1 MAIIEALK
9 NWTMEPPTLFSGFHI
24 FFLVLALSV
33 TAVLIHFFKDSS
45 EKTMKRIVLI
55 SWIVLVLFEI
65 GKQAMFSFAP
75 DGTWNYEWKKF
86 PFQFCETPMY
96 VIPFLFFI
104 KNERIKNAILHF
116 LSTFAFFAGFA
127 LLLLPFTMFTAS
139 VFLNIRT
146 MVQHGIQV
154 ILGLYLFAWN
164 RKNASLKGFLEGSYI
179 FLIVLTIAV
188 ILNFTVGKDIPG
200 FNMFYV
206 SKKEDS
212 IIMIIKRIKPYVPWF
227 IFLLSYILGFYFCA
241 IASYFIEFE
250 SYRISLKIQLKREAK
265 VECEN

>member
-1 MAIIEALK
+1 MAIIEGLQ
-9 NWTMEPPTLFSGFHI
+9 NWRMNTPKLFGGFHI
-24 FFLVLALSV
+24 IFLLLIFSLVAIM
-33 TAVLIHFFKDSS
+33 IHFFKDAK
-45 EKTMKRIVLI
+45 ERTMKRIVLI
-55 SWIVLVLFEI
+55 CWIILVVFEL
-65 GKQAMFSFAP
+65 GKQLIYWYS
-75 DGTWNYEWKKF
+75 DGTWQYQWYQF

-96 VIPFLFFI
+96 VIPFLLFI

-127 LLLLPFTMFTAS
+127 LVILPISLYTS
-139 VFLNIRT
+139 NVFLNIRT

-164 RKNASLKGFLEGSYI
+164 RKNASIKSFFEGSYI

-188 ILNFTVGKDIPG
+188 ILNFTVGKVVPN

-206 SKKEDS
+206 SKDYDS
-212 IIMIIKRIKPYVPWF
+212 IISIVKYIKPYVPWF
-227 IFLLSYILGFYFCA
+227 VFLLAYTLGFYFCA
-241 IASYFIEFE
+241 FASYLVEFE
-250 SYRISLKIQLKREAK
+250 SYRISVKLQLKREAK